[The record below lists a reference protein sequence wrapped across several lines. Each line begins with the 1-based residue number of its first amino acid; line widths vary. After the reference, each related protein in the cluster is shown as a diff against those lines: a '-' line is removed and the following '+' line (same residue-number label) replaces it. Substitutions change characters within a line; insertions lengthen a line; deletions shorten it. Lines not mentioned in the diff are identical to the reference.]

1 MAGTDTNEE
10 QARRY
15 IVWGRVQGVGFRYFV
30 EDCARRLGLAG
41 YVKNRLDGTVEV
53 YAIGNSKQLAA
64 LKKQLWSG
72 PRFGQVENVE
82 ESDAPLQ
89 ALHSFVCEH

>member
-1 MAGTDTNEE
+1 MADTDTNEE

-41 YVKNRLDGTVEV
+41 YVKNRFDGTMEV

-72 PRFGQVENVE
+72 PRFGRVENVE

-89 ALHSFVCEH
+89 ARKAFAIEL

>member
-1 MAGTDTNEE
+1 MAGTDRNTE

-15 IVWGRVQGVGFRYFV
+15 VVRGRVQGVGFRYFV
-30 EDCARRLGLAG
+30 EDCAQRLGLAG
-41 YVKNRLDGTVEV
+41 YVKNRFDGTVEV

-72 PRFGQVENVE
+72 PRFGRVENVE

-89 ALHSFVCEH
+89 ARKAFAIEF

>member
-1 MAGTDTNEE
+1 MDGTDRNAE

-15 IVWGRVQGVGFRYFV
+15 LVRGRVQGVGFRYFV
-30 EDCARRLGLAG
+30 EDCAQRLGLAG
-41 YVKNRLDGTVEV
+41 YVKNRFDGSVEV
-53 YAIGNSKQLAA
+53 YAIGDSKQLGA

-72 PRFGQVENVE
+72 PRFGRVENVE

-89 ALHSFVCEH
+89 ARKAFAIEF

>member
-1 MAGTDTNEE
+1 M
-10 QARRY
+10 
-15 IVWGRVQGVGFRYFV
+15 GFRYFV
-30 EDCARRLGLAG
+30 EDCARRLGLRG
-41 YVKNRLDGTVEV
+41 YVKNRFDGTVEV

-72 PRFGQVENVE
+72 PRFGRVENVE

-89 ALHSFVCEH
+89 ALDSFVWEN